1 MGSGG
6 EGKGPTGRGHHGHQW
21 DMEGEARRGPR
32 IAPRAP
38 RGRWPVETAFAG
50 TRGPGSAASTAVGR
64 RPPGDTHVQWDPRAE
79 NSDSGARDVQGWD
92 WADSTRQSGVRREP
106 GSPQRPGCR
115 GARQDHHAAA
125 ALRAASRGTFD
136 ALTGADPR
144 PHLSRRGP
152 RALGVHGPVTRPACL
167 GQRDRDGGAWSAR
180 GRGWAATGQPQHP
193 WGPRAWLSLT
203 ARRGTQRRGLPS
215 SRSQRIP
222 RLNLNER
229 LSAAPWTR
237 RNTPA

>member
-1 MGSGG
+1 
-6 EGKGPTGRGHHGHQW
+6 
-21 DMEGEARRGPR
+21 MEGEARRGPR
-32 IAPRAP
+32 TAPRAP

-92 WADSTRQSGVRREP
+92 WTDSTRQSGARREP

-125 ALRAASRGTFD
+125 LRAASRGTFD
-136 ALTGADPR
+136 ALTGAEPR

-193 WGPRAWLSLT
+193 SGPRAWPSLT
-203 ARRGTQRRGLPS
+203 ARHGTQRRGLPS
-215 SRSQRIP
+215 SRLQRIP